1 MALSRALREYL
12 KKKKKAVKTEESGIT
27 PPPPP
32 PRLLPTWLNRVGKII
47 LKKNKFYNLDV
58 WFLYKVCFFLVKG
71 AGGKSSLQREEE
83 RMLKYQRS
91 LFPRR

>member
-12 KKKKKAVKTEESGIT
+12 KKKKKKKKAVKTEESGIT

-58 WFLYKVCFFLVKG
+58 WFLYKVCFFFFGLKGLVVSP
-71 AGGKSSLQREEE
+71 ACSE
-83 RMLKYQRS
+83 R
-91 LFPRR
+91 RRGC